1 MAKPIKF
8 KLPCGEY
15 RARTIEDLQEHFLI
29 EDVWKHYQTRHLQR
43 WLEVHGYEK
52 ELKEVKQI
60 TSEDSIEILA
70 DLMHIFNIEPN
81 EDKIGEGL
89 DILQCTFDFFKRYY
103 EVTQLEHM
111 TEWYYPRY
119 KQLVNYILTN
129 SSDVLLIKAVIRKLY
144 NNYLDICLCDFAALF
159 DELYERTPL
168 ALFFMLTYR
177 GFRSKMLLDFL
188 YDVMSPNIIDG
199 DKLDLLPDTDEPGV
213 VDEIEVYDTKLRE
226 LLGDEK
232 LKALLGDQL
241 KEVSGNTAGHWKP
254 IESSGQ
260 KYMVFKM
267 DAETQVRSAGSAEE
281 VFGVDEV
288 SYNFLVLN
296 GIDYRSNTAATK
308 LLYME
313 V

>member
-1 MAKPIKF
+1 MSILAKPIKF

-52 ELKEVKQI
+52 ELKEVEQI

-177 GFRSKMLLDFL
+177 GFRSKMLLEFWD
-188 YDVMSPNIIDG
+188 DVMSPNIIDG
-199 DKLDLLPDTDEPGV
+199 DNLYLLTDEDEPSV
-213 VDEIEVYDTKLRE
+213 VDEIEVYDTKLID
-226 LLGDEK
+226 LLDDEK

-254 IESSGQ
+254 IESSGR

-267 DAETQVRSAGSAEE
+267 GDDAQVRSAGSTEE
-281 VFGVDEV
+281 VFGVDDV
-288 SYNFLVLN
+288 SDNFWF
-296 GIDYRSNTAATK
+296 
-308 LLYME
+308 
-313 V
+313 

>member
-1 MAKPIKF
+1 MAKLIKF

-52 ELKEVKQI
+52 ELKEVEQI

-159 DELYERTPL
+159 DELHERTPL
-168 ALFFMLTYR
+168 ALFFMLTY
-177 GFRSKMLLDFL
+177 
-188 YDVMSPNIIDG
+188 
-199 DKLDLLPDTDEPGV
+199 
-213 VDEIEVYDTKLRE
+213 
-226 LLGDEK
+226 
-232 LKALLGDQL
+232 
-241 KEVSGNTAGHWKP
+241 
-254 IESSGQ
+254 
-260 KYMVFKM
+260 
-267 DAETQVRSAGSAEE
+267 
-281 VFGVDEV
+281 
-288 SYNFLVLN
+288 
-296 GIDYRSNTAATK
+296 SN
-308 LLYME
+308 
-313 V
+313 

>member
-1 MAKPIKF
+1 MAKTIKF
-8 KLPCGEY
+8 NLICDEY
-15 RARTIEDLQEHFLI
+15 PVRTIEDLQEHFSL
-29 EDVWKHYQTRHLQR
+29 EDVWEYYETERLQR

-52 ELKEVKQI
+52 ELKEVEQI

-89 DILQCTFDFFKRYY
+89 DILRCTFDFFKRYY

-177 GFRSKMLLDFL
+177 GFRSKMLDFSANIML
-188 YDVMSPNIIDG
+188 PNIIDG
-199 DKLDLLPDTDEPGV
+199 DNLYLLPDEDELGGG
-213 VDEIEVYDTKLRE
+213 DEIEVYDTKLID
-226 LLGDEK
+226 LLDDEK

-254 IESSGQ
+254 IESSGR

-267 DAETQVRSAGSAEE
+267 GDDAQVRSAGSAEE